1 MIHTVHMKRAYKFL
15 RQSKKFP
22 DTSIWKKNCFFFGIS
37 FREDCSL
44 SNSEQY
50 PQPYLLIHINSDIC
64 RGISFTIV
72 IYHKATYQCNLA
84 VVASYRD
91 K

>member
-1 MIHTVHMKRAYKFL
+1 MIHTVHKKRAYKFL

-22 DTSIWKKNCFFFGIS
+22 DTSIWKKKIVFFGIS

-50 PQPYLLIHINSDIC
+50 PQPYLLVHINSDIC
-64 RGISFTIV
+64 RGISCHQLSSTTRQLINV
-72 IYHKATYQCNLA
+72 TWQW
-84 VVASYRD
+84 
-91 K
+91 